1 MASRTVLSD
10 EDERQERLIAALE
23 TQANAISR
31 LVQVLE
37 GKTEVRMKRQRQ
49 RAFPPTPRVIETNPI
64 VNAAV
69 ERALA
74 RVGAK

>member
-1 MASRTVLSD
+1 MADRDD
-10 EDERQERLIAALE
+10 EERQERLIAALE
-23 TQANAISR
+23 SQANAITR

-49 RAFPPTPRVIETNPI
+49 RAFPPSPRVIETNPI
-64 VNAAV
+64 ASAAV
-69 ERALA
+69 DRALA